1 VTVVFLA
8 LASAALFGA
17 MTVALRLGLRGADPA
32 AATVATMLAALA
44 VGLVAFAA
52 RGADVHGAWP
62 FLLAGV
68 LAPGGSQILFT
79 LSTREAGAS
88 RTSVVVG
95 MAPLV
100 AVAIALVALDEPV
113 SLPLIVGALLIVGG
127 GVALASER
135 DRPGDLRVLGL
146 LFAVG
151 AAVLFAVRDNI
162 VRALHG
168 EAAPETAA
176 AATLVAGTI
185 VALAWARR
193 LPTGGQLR
201 SLAPAGLLFGLS
213 YVFLFEAY
221 YRGRVSVVSPLVAT
235 ESLWGVGLSALVFG
249 KTEGVGRRVVLG
261 ALLVVA
267 GGILIG
273 ASLSR
278 R

>member
-1 VTVVFLA
+1 MTVVFLA

-17 MTVALRLGLRGADPA
+17 MTVALRIGLRGADA
-32 AATVATMLAALA
+32 SVATVATMLSALA

-52 RGADVHGAWP
+52 RGGGLDGAWP

-68 LAPGGSQILFT
+68 LAPGASQILFT

-95 MAPLV
+95 TAPLF
-100 AVAIALVALDEPV
+100 AVAIALVALDEPA
-113 SLPLIVGALLIVGG
+113 SAPLIVGALLIVGG
-127 GVALASER
+127 GIALASER
-135 DRPGDLRVLGL
+135 DRPGHLRPLGL
-146 LFAVG
+146 LFALG
-151 AAVLFAVRDNI
+151 ATLLFAIRDNV

-176 AATLVAGTI
+176 AATLVAGTLI
-185 VALAWARR
+185 ALAWARR
-193 LPTGGQLR
+193 LPSGGDLR
-201 SLAPAGLLFGLS
+201 RLAPAGLCFGLS

-221 YRGRVSVVSPLVAT
+221 ARGRVSVVSPLVAT
-235 ESLWGVGLSALVFG
+235 ESLWGVGLAALVFG
-249 KTEGVGRRVVLG
+249 KTEGVGKRLALG

-267 GGILIG
+267 GGVLIG
-273 ASLSR
+273 ASLYR